1 MILGLTGSFG
11 SGCSTIR
18 DYLSTDEGFA
28 PISLSNVVRKEVTKT
43 MGAGWL
49 EAQSKQATRQ
59 ILQDKGDELRKSN
72 PYYLVDSILDDID
85 KSEDSDVVVDS
96 IRNDKEVERLRQRF
110 PGFWLLAVDA
120 FRETRWTRCKNDY
133 DGNQAQFDQDD
144 IRDIGE
150 EEPPYGQKVRDCVH
164 LADIVIFNN
173 SQCNHKSEWN
183 ELFSKIAD
191 YLQLIHEPGFR
202 RPFPSESF
210 MTQAYVASLSS
221 SCTRRQV
228 GAVVVSMSNSEIVSS
243 GFNDVPSGQPK
254 CRDLGGDGY
263 CYRHDMIRLGLQ
275 RMKFCPQCGNNIAV
289 DSKAETR
296 WICPIC
302 KLKLL
307 DGYMP
312 GRMLDLCRALHAEE
326 DAILQAAKLGSVSL
340 KSCILYTTTFPC
352 PLCAKM
358 IVDVG
363 IRKIVYVEPY
373 PMPQAIEILQKAQ
386 PSAVEMEKYEGVQ
399 GRAFYKLFKPAKM

>member
-1 MILGLTGSFG
+1 MGS
-11 SGCSTIR
+11 
-18 DYLSTDEGFA
+18 
-28 PISLSNVVRKEVTKT
+28 
-43 MGAGWL
+43 GWL

-72 PYYLVDSILDDID
+72 PYCLVDSILADIA
-85 KSEDSDVVVDS
+85 KSQDSDVVVDGV
-96 IRNDKEVERLRQRF
+96 RNDKEVERLRQLF
-110 PGFWLLAVDA
+110 PHFWLLAVDA
-120 FRETRWTRCKNDY
+120 SRETRWTRCKNSY

-144 IRDIGE
+144 IRDSGE
-150 EEPPYGQKVRDCVH
+150 EEPPYGQKVADCVH
-164 LADIVIFNN
+164 LADLVVFNN
-173 SQCNHKSEWN
+173 SQCRHKNEWD
-183 ELFSKIAD
+183 ELFSKVEH
-191 YLQLIHEPGFR
+191 YLKLIREPGFR
-202 RPFPSESF
+202 RPFPRESF

-228 GAVVVSMSNSEIVSS
+228 GAVVVSMSDSEIVSS
-243 GFNDVPSGQPK
+243 GFNDVPSGELT

-275 RMKFCPQCGNNIAV
+275 RMKFCPQCGTNIAV

-373 PMPQAIEILQKAQ
+373 PMPQAIEILQKAK

-399 GRAFYKLFKPAKM
+399 GRAFYKLFKSAKV